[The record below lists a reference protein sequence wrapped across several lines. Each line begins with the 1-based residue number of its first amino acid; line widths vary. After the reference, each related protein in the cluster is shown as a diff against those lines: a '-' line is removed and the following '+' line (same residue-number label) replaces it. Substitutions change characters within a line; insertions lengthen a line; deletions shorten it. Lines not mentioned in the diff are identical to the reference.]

1 MKLIALALTLFLFAG
16 CSTQED
22 VDSTDSTVSQVE
34 TSSEAVEDDLAFVP
48 EEELGSA
55 DDIQQSEYPE
65 LSTLQEM
72 IDLETV
78 ESYLITDNPGTR
90 VIVFVE
96 DGEQAYKSIYIKS
109 DNRLKLV
116 DFEANELMLDEELAS
131 TESVQ

>member
-1 MKLIALALTLFLFAG
+1 MKLMPLALTLFLFAG
-16 CSTQED
+16 CSMQD
-22 VDSTDSTVSQVE
+22 DANSTDSTASQVE
-34 TSSEAVEDDLAFVP
+34 TNSEAVEDDLATVP

-55 DDIQQSEYPE
+55 DDIQQSDYPE
-65 LSTLQEM
+65 RSTLQEM

-90 VIVFVE
+90 VMIFVK

-116 DFEANELMLDEELAS
+116 DFEANELILDEELTS

>member
-1 MKLIALALTLFLFAG
+1 MKLMALVLTLFLFVG

-22 VDSTDSTVSQVE
+22 TDSSDSTASQVE
-34 TSSEAVEDDLAFVP
+34 TSSEAVEDDLATVP
-48 EEELGSA
+48 EEKLGSA
-55 DDIQQSEYPE
+55 DDIQQSDYPE

-90 VIVFVE
+90 VMVFVK

-116 DFEANELMLDEELAS
+116 DFEANELILDEELAS

>member
-1 MKLIALALTLFLFAG
+1 MKLMALALTLFLFAG

-22 VDSTDSTVSQVE
+22 TDSTGSTVSQVE
-34 TSSEAVEDDLAFVP
+34 TSSEAVEDDLASVP

-55 DDIQQSEYPE
+55 DDIQQSDYPE

-116 DFEANELMLDEELAS
+116 DFEANELILDEELTSA
-131 TESVQ
+131 ESVQ

>member
-1 MKLIALALTLFLFAG
+1 MKLSALALTLFLFAG

-22 VDSTDSTVSQVE
+22 VDSTDSTASQVE

>member
-22 VDSTDSTVSQVE
+22 VDSTDSTASQVE

-116 DFEANELMLDEELAS
+116 DFEVNELILDEELTS

>member
-1 MKLIALALTLFLFAG
+1 MKLMALVLTLFLFAG

-22 VDSTDSTVSQVE
+22 TDSTDSTVSQVE
-34 TSSEAVEDDLAFVP
+34 TSSEAVEDDLASVP

-55 DDIQQSEYPE
+55 DDIQQSDYPE

-90 VIVFVE
+90 VIAFVE

-116 DFEANELMLDEELAS
+116 DFEANELILDEELTSA
-131 TESVQ
+131 ESVQ

>member
-1 MKLIALALTLFLFAG
+1 MKLMALVLTLFLFAG

-22 VDSTDSTVSQVE
+22 TDSTDSTVSQVE
-34 TSSEAVEDDLAFVP
+34 TSSEAVEDDLASVP

-55 DDIQQSEYPE
+55 DDIQQSDYPE

-116 DFEANELMLDEELAS
+116 DFEANELILDEELTSA
-131 TESVQ
+131 ESVQ